1 MSAHRHRDA
10 VVTVVGE
17 ALIDRVRSQDGQVSA
32 FPGGN
37 ATNVAVAVGRLGV
50 PVRLITELGDDE
62 DGNLLRTWLRQ
73 SDVEVLASPSAT
85 GRTSSAAARIDPNGA
100 AEYEFDISWTL
111 AEMALPPTQILHVG
125 SIAAS
130 LAPGADT
137 VADLMSQAAGAT
149 VTFDPNVRPS
159 ITPDRAMVRSRSER
173 IVASATLV
181 KASTEDLQ
189 WLYPEATPMES
200 ARSWLD
206 AGPALVVVT
215 HAEGGATALSR
226 SFEVHTPAV
235 AVDVVDTVGAGDTF
249 TGALLAQIALNGIE
263 LLASSAAV
271 AEALRQSALAASI
284 TVSRAGANPP
294 WGSEVPGIFASSPA
308 GGRRVSA

>member
-1 MSAHRHRDA
+1 MSTSGHRDA
-10 VVTVVGE
+10 IVTVVGE

-32 FPGGN
+32 FPGGS

-62 DGNLLRTWLRQ
+62 DGDLLRAWLRQ
-73 SDVEVLASPSAT
+73 SSVEAIVSPSAT
-85 GRTSSAAARIDPNGA
+85 GRTSSAAARIDQDGA
-100 AEYEFDISWTL
+100 ADYEFDISWTL
-111 AEMALPPTQILHVG
+111 PAMVLPPTQILHVG

-137 VADLMSQAAGAT
+137 VADLVSQAAGAI

-159 ITPDRAMVRSRSER
+159 ITPDRALVRSRSER
-173 IVASATLV
+173 IVAAAALV
-181 KASTEDLQ
+181 KASSDDLQ

-215 HAEGGATALSR
+215 HAEGGATALSS
-226 SFEVHTPAV
+226 SFEAHAPAV

-249 TGALLAQIALNGIE
+249 TGAILAQLALNGIE
-263 LLASSAAV
+263 LLESSAAV
-271 AEALRQSALAASI
+271 AEALRQSAVAASI
-284 TVSRAGANPP
+284 TVGRAGANPP
-294 WGSEVPGIFASSPA
+294 WGSEVPGVFASSPA
-308 GGRRVSA
+308 GGRHVPA